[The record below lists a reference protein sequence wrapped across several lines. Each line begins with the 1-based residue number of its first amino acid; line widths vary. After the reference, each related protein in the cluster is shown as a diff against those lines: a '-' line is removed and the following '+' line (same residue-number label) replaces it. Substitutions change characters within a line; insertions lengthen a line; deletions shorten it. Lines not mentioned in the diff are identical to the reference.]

1 MTLPV
6 FPNPISLNQ
15 VNVELSLAGTTLISL
30 NQANV
35 RTLAGVPTPLSTI
48 SMNNLHGKSNRVSLS
63 VTLGSSAINLSTN
76 IDGYAGYIAG
86 ITDVVINVAAVY
98 LYANNTVSAGLTIFG
113 GASGDTLTIN
123 NYGYIMGCGGNGGNG
138 GVAGVATAGSAGG
151 PAFSFNQNGALTAV
165 LNNYGYILGGG
176 GGGAGGGNGGSV
188 PGYSGAGGGGPGA
201 VGGNGN
207 FSDPWFAGAGGG
219 RIAPGSRTTPS
230 SAASVGG
237 SAGGSGGGLTGGR
250 VGKYG
255 GGPGEQGQQA
265 NIDTGVNAGAG
276 GGGGGWGAA
285 GGPLRSAFN
294 TSEILAGGAAGAAIL
309 QNGRSVVIATAGA
322 IYGAIV

>member
-1 MTLPV
+1 M
-6 FPNPISLNQ
+6 
-15 VNVELSLAGTTLISL
+15 
-30 NQANV
+30 
-35 RTLAGVPTPLSTI
+35 
-48 SMNNLHGKSNRVSLS
+48 
-63 VTLGSSAINLSTN
+63 
-76 IDGYAGYIAG
+76 
-86 ITDVVINVAAVY
+86 
-98 LYANNTVSAGLTIFG
+98 
-113 GASGDTLTIN
+113 
-123 NYGYIMGCGGNGGNG
+123 
-138 GVAGVATAGSAGG
+138 
-151 PAFSFNQNGALTAV
+151 
-165 LNNYGYILGGG
+165 
-176 GGGAGGGNGGSV
+176 
-188 PGYSGAGGGGPGA
+188 
-201 VGGNGN
+201 GGNGN